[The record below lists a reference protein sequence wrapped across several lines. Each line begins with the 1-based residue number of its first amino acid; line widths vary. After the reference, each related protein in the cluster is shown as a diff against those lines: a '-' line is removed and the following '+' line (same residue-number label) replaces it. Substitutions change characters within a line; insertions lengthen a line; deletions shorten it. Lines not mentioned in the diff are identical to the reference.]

1 MGGGSVLVAYN
12 PLGIPPN
19 VRWRIS
25 PGTTSYPPK
34 RGHRPPSI
42 GVHVTRVQPN
52 TPTSG
57 DAPTRA
63 AVRAAQRRKR
73 SLVLLGVILVLAIAI
88 AVVLGILFVRGASG
102 GAAQESPPP
111 ASTGECLPSGL
122 RITADPAVAGALEA
136 IVADL
141 AGSRSDCPDVAIQT
155 EDSSVTAAALASGAA
170 PEFDVWVPD
179 SAMWPARV
187 TGHAELTGVEAA
199 GLVVG
204 DVVARTPVVFAAT
217 EPTAAAVEAAGAGFS
232 SLAVRTVAAVL
243 PDPTTVAA
251 SSAALLALQTAVAG
265 DARTFT
271 ALVLGLDAGVVPT
284 TADALAAASAAPAPT
299 VAVTTEQ
306 AVLNYGDEA
315 QTPLLP
321 VYPTDVKPSVSV
333 PVVTLAD
340 ASAETLESVEAF
352 VAAVAEGS
360 EHLAEYGFRDAEGNA
375 LDSNGVGAEV
385 AGVAL
390 DPADGANQAE
400 VLRTWQVLTA
410 PSRMLSLNDVSGS
423 MLQPATADM
432 RRIDLFEQAAVRAVN
447 SLSADSSL
455 ATWVFSSRRI
465 GGQDW
470 QEIVPFG
477 PLSDAAH
484 KQRTIDTANGLDSF
498 VGGGTGL
505 YDSVLAAVQYMRD
518 TYVPGQ
524 INLVLLNTD
533 GYNEDDEGLDLPG
546 LLAQLE
552 TLRDPAKPVAVIA
565 IGYGPDTDQA
575 ALEQIAAATDGAAYQ
590 ALQPTD
596 IGTVLIDAVT
606 QRGCRPNCG

>member
-1 MGGGSVLVAYN
+1 MV
-12 PLGIPPN
+12 
-19 VRWRIS
+19 
-25 PGTTSYPPK
+25 
-34 RGHRPPSI
+34 
-42 GVHVTRVQPN
+42 RVQPN
-52 TPTSG
+52 TPASSN
-57 DAPTRA
+57 APTRA
-63 AVRAAQRRKR
+63 AARAAQQRRR
-73 SLVLLGVILVLAIAI
+73 SLILLGVVIVLVVAL
-88 AVVLGILFVRGASG
+88 VVALGVFFARGAADEPEQQP
-102 GAAQESPPP
+102 AAAADCPV
-111 ASTGECLPSGL
+111 SGL
-122 RITADPAVAGALEA
+122 RITADPVVSEALEA

-141 AGSRSDCPDVAIQT
+141 TASGADCADVAIRA
-155 EDSSVTAAALASGAA
+155 EDSSVTAGALATGAA
-170 PEFDVWVPD
+170 PDFDVWVPD

-187 TGHAELTGVEAA
+187 TGQAELTGVDAA
-199 GLVVG
+199 DLVLG
-204 DVVARTPVVFAAT
+204 DTIASTPVVFAAT
-217 EPTAAAVEAAGAGFS
+217 EPTATALKTDSAGFS
-232 SLAVRTVAAVL
+232 SLAGRTVAAVL
-243 PDPTTVAA
+243 PDPSAVAA
-251 SSAALLALQTAVAG
+251 SSAALLALQTAVGG

-271 ALVLGLDAGVVPT
+271 ALSLALDTGVVPT
-284 TADALAAASAAPAPT
+284 AADALAAAAAATSPT
-299 VAVTTEQ
+299 IAVTTEQ
-306 AVLNYGDEA
+306 AVRQYADEA
-315 QTPLLP
+315 TTPLVP
-321 VYPTDVKPSVSV
+321 VYPADVKPSVSI
-333 PVVTLAD
+333 PLVTLGD
-340 ASAETLESVEAF
+340 ASGDTLMAVDALA
-352 VAAVAEGS
+352 AAVTDAADR
-360 EHLAEYGFRDAEGNA
+360 LAEYGLRDAAGTTTDGA
-375 LDSNGVGAEV
+375 GDDAQAVAAASDAADS
-385 AGVAL
+385 
-390 DPADGANQAE
+390 ANQAE

-477 PLSDAAH
+477 PLGDPAH
-484 KQRTIDTANGLDSF
+484 KQLTIDTANNLDSL

-505 YDSVLAAVQYMRD
+505 YDSVLAAVQYMRE

-533 GYNEDDEGLDLPG
+533 GYNEDDDGLDLPG

-552 TLRDPAKPVAVIA
+552 ALRDPAKPVAVIA

-596 IGTVLIDAVT
+596 IGTVLVDAVT

>member
-1 MGGGSVLVAYN
+1 MV
-12 PLGIPPN
+12 
-19 VRWRIS
+19 
-25 PGTTSYPPK
+25 
-34 RGHRPPSI
+34 
-42 GVHVTRVQPN
+42 RVQPS

-63 AVRAAQRRKR
+63 AARAAQQRRR
-73 SLVLLGVILVLAIAI
+73 SLILLGVIIALVVAL
-88 AVVLGILFVRGASG
+88 AVVAGVFFLRGTPG
-102 GAAQESPPP
+102 EPDQEP
-111 ASTGECLPSGL
+111 AVSDGCLPSDL
-122 RITADPAVAGALEA
+122 RITADPAVAGALKA
-136 IVADL
+136 IAADL
-141 AGSRSDCPDVAIQT
+141 TESRSDCPAVTVRA
-155 EDSSVTAAALASGAA
+155 EDSAVTAAALAAGSEPG
-170 PEFDVWVPD
+170 FDVWVPD
-179 SAMWPARV
+179 SAMWPSRA
-187 TGHAELTGVEAA
+187 TGQAELAGVDAA
-199 GLVVG
+199 DLVVRG
-204 DVVARTPVVFAAT
+204 TVASSPVVFAAT
-217 EPTAAAVEAAGAGFS
+217 EPTAAALTAEGAAFA
-232 SLAVRTVAAVL
+232 SLAGRSVAAVL
-243 PDPTTVAA
+243 PDPATVAA
-251 SSAALLALQTAVAG
+251 SSAALLALQTAVGG

-271 ALVLGLDAGVVPT
+271 ALVLGLDTGVVPT
-284 TADALAAASAAPAPT
+284 AADALAAASAATTPT
-299 VAVTTEQ
+299 IAVTTEQ
-306 AVLNYGDEA
+306 AVLA
-315 QTPLLP
+315 QAEDATTRLMPI
-321 VYPTDVKPSVSV
+321 YPADVKPAVSV
-333 PVVTLAD
+333 PLVTLAD
-340 ASAETLESVEAF
+340 ASADTLATVEALS
-352 VAAVAEGS
+352 AAVAAGGD
-360 EHLAEYGFRDAEGNA
+360 HLADYGLRDAAGNPLESTLEIA
-375 LDSNGVGAEV
+375 GGDSAT
-385 AGVAL
+385 
-390 DPADGANQAE
+390 PAPTDSTNQAE

-477 PLSDAAH
+477 PLGDAAH
-484 KQRTIDTANGLDSF
+484 KQRTIDTANGLDSL

-505 YDSVLAAVQYMRD
+505 YDSVLAAVKFMRE

-524 INLVLLNTD
+524 VHLVLLNTD
-533 GYNEDDEGLDLPG
+533 GVNEDDEGLDLPA
-546 LLAQLE
+546 LLAELE

>member
-1 MGGGSVLVAYN
+1 MV
-12 PLGIPPN
+12 
-19 VRWRIS
+19 
-25 PGTTSYPPK
+25 
-34 RGHRPPSI
+34 
-42 GVHVTRVQPN
+42 RVQPN

-63 AVRAAQRRKR
+63 AARAAQRRR
-73 SLVLLGVILVLAIAI
+73 NSLILLSVIALLVVAIIAVLGV
-88 AVVLGILFVRGASG
+88 LFVRGVAEEPD
-102 GAAQESPPP
+102 QELT
-111 ASTGECLPSGL
+111 STGGCLPSVL
-122 RITADPAVAGALEA
+122 RITADPAVAGALGA
-136 IVADL
+136 IVADMPET
-141 AGSRSDCPDVAIQT
+141 RSGCPGVTIRA
-155 EDSSVTAAALASGAA
+155 EDSSVTAAALAAGSS
-170 PEFDVWVPD
+170 PDFDVWVPD

-187 TGHAELTGVEAA
+187 TGQAELTGTDAA
-199 GLVVG
+199 DLEVS
-204 DVVARTPVVFAAT
+204 DPVAGTPVVFAAT
-217 EPTAAAVEAAGAGFS
+217 EPTATALEAEGAGFA
-232 SLAVRTVAAVL
+232 SLAGRSVAAVL
-243 PDPTTVAA
+243 PDPATVAA
-251 SSAALLALQTAVAG
+251 SSAALLALQTAVGG

-271 ALVLGLDAGVVPT
+271 ALVLGLDTGVVPT
-284 TADALAAASAAPAPT
+284 AADALAAASAATTPT
-299 VAVTTEQ
+299 IAVTTEQ
-306 AVLNYGDEA
+306 ALREYAEDA

-321 VYPTDVKPSVSV
+321 VYPADVKPAVGV
-333 PVVTLAD
+333 PLVTLAGAAHD
-340 ASAETLESVEAF
+340 TRESVEALS
-352 VAAVAEGS
+352 AAIADGGD
-360 EHLAEYGFRDAEGNA
+360 HLAAYGLRDAAGNA
-375 LDSNGVGAEV
+375 PDST
-385 AGVAL
+385 
-390 DPADGANQAE
+390 PADAGMAAEPIDSANQAE
-400 VLRTWQVLTA
+400 VLRTWQMLTA

-470 QEIVPFG
+470 QEVVPFG
-477 PLSDAAH
+477 ALGDPAH
-484 KQRTIDTANGLDSF
+484 KQRTIDTANGLDSL

-505 YDSVLAAVQYMRD
+505 YDSVLAAVTYLRE

-524 INLVLLNTD
+524 VHLVLLNTD
-533 GYNEDDEGLDLPG
+533 GFNEDDEGLDLPG

-590 ALQPTD
+590 ALEPTD

>member
-1 MGGGSVLVAYN
+1 M
-12 PLGIPPN
+12 
-19 VRWRIS
+19 
-25 PGTTSYPPK
+25 
-34 RGHRPPSI
+34 
-42 GVHVTRVQPN
+42 TRVQPN

-63 AVRAAQRRKR
+63 AARAAQRRRR
-73 SLVLLGVILVLAIAI
+73 SLILLGVIVMLAVAI
-88 AVVLGILFVRGASG
+88 AVVLVVFFMRGA
-102 GAAQESPPP
+102 ADEPEPESESAP
-111 ASTGECLPSGL
+111 TGDCLPSSL

-141 AGSRSDCPDVAIQT
+141 AGSRSDCPDVTIRA
-155 EDSSVTAAALASGAA
+155 EDSSVTAAALAAGSA

-179 SAMWPARV
+179 SAMWPARA
-187 TGHAELTGVEAA
+187 TGQAELAGVDTAD
-199 GLVVG
+199 LVIG
-204 DVVARTPVVFAAT
+204 DAVASTPVVFAAT
-217 EPTAAAVEAAGAGFS
+217 EPTVAFVEAAGSGFA
-232 SLAVRTVAAVL
+232 SLAGRAVAAVL
-243 PDPTTVAA
+243 PDPATVAA

-299 VAVTTEQ
+299 IAVTTEQ
-306 AVLNYGDEA
+306 AVLEFDGDA
-315 QTPLLP
+315 RTPLVP
-321 VYPTDVKPSVSV
+321 IHPTDVKPAVSM
-333 PVVTLAD
+333 PMVTLTD
-340 ASAETLESVEAF
+340 ASDETLE
-352 VAAVAEGS
+352 AVQALTIAVTGGS
-360 EHLAEYGFRDAEGNA
+360 AHLAEYGLRDAAGNMVGSTELDTEGA
-375 LDSNGVGAEV
+375 SA
-385 AGVAL
+385 AP

-484 KQRTIDTANGLDSF
+484 KQHTIDTANGLDSF